1 MASRLHDGRRRT
13 NLKAVPSMPRRP
25 AVASVRRIAVA
36 TALVAGALVGSRPAA
51 AAEAPTGANFDI
63 WYYTTNE
70 TAERGRLFGSTDL
83 TSFVNQARCQC
94 NHAISTRVLLKRAMT
109 SYDPSVRVQSFVG
122 SRCDIGQVGN
132 NDQVQP
138 CVRILSAAPN
148 EYTKAVNFEFSPI
161 WLVGGTVPTG
171 SQDLG
176 DATPTGSCESGQ
188 GDAGIWICI
197 ENGMQPDCQSD
208 EFQVQGTQNKNSAM
222 DMAQAIH
229 YDFDPPQTLPT
240 NFTSDS
246 GDGAVIIEWDQISTG
261 DVSGFRILCADA
273 DGEPLPGMGIDE
285 PSLTGINRGTIYF
298 TEGNLCPDG
307 PFMLEEEAPDS
318 GTDSGT
324 DSGGSE
330 SSTGDIGSDG
340 PHRADSGSS
349 DSGGSTTDGGLPSTG
364 IASLDWDYICSGHY
378 SGTSQEARV
387 DGLENGKE
395 YQFLVVAYDVAG
407 NPIAA
412 SDVIKA
418 TPRETIDLW
427 EQCEIDGDICGSGG
441 FCNCTADPQATDAWW
456 LLAPLFAVARR
467 RRRS

>member
-1 MASRLHDGRRRT
+1 
-13 NLKAVPSMPRRP
+13 MPRRP

-36 TALVAGALVGSRPAA
+36 TALVAGALLGSRPAA
-51 AAEAPTGANFDI
+51 AAGEAPTGASFDI

-109 SYDPSVRVQSFVG
+109 TYDPSVRVQSFVG

-132 NDQVQP
+132 NAQVRP

-148 EYTKAVNFEFSPI
+148 EYTRAVNFEFSPI
-161 WLVGGTVPTG
+161 WLVAGTVPTG
-171 SQDLG
+171 PQDLG

-188 GDAGIWICI
+188 GDAGVWICI

-208 EFQVQGTQNKNSAM
+208 EFQVQGTQNRNGAM
-222 DMAQAIH
+222 DMAQAIR
-229 YDFDPPQTLPT
+229 YDFDPPQTLPN
-240 NFTSDS
+240 NFSFDS
-246 GDGAVIIEWDQISTG
+246 GDGAVIIEWDQIATG
-261 DVSGFRILCADA
+261 DVSGFRVLCADA
-273 DGEPLPGMGIDE
+273 DGNPLPGRGIDE
-285 PSLTGINRGTIYF
+285 PSLADINRGTIYF
-298 TEGNLCPDG
+298 TQGNLCPDG

-318 GTDSGT
+318 GTDGGT
-324 DSGGSE
+324 DSGGSD
-330 SSTGDIGSDG
+330 SSTGDASSSSGS
-340 PHRADSGSS
+340 DSGSS
-349 DSGGSTTDGGLPSTG
+349 DSGSSGSSGGSDSGSSTTGGALPSTG
-364 IASLDWDYICSGHY
+364 IESLDWDYICSSHF

-387 DGLENGKE
+387 DGLENGTE

-407 NPIAA
+407 NAIAA
-412 SDVIKA
+412 SDVIRA

-467 RRRS
+467 RRRP